1 MKIFNNTFSRHLH
14 AFSIYFSSFYCCF
27 CCILLLLFVTST
39 CKPVQIV
46 YYIYTWTSCSL
57 WVNKEMNWSMLSLI
71 FWRLVYGVWCMVYG
85 CHCFKPISLIKTG
98 MFCINF
104 GKNWPSGN
112 VKEYFLK
119 LSIFSFDFTIIFHW
133 GRTWPLIWT
142 DLL

>member
-27 CCILLLLFVTST
+27 CCILHLLFVTST

-46 YYIYTWTSCSL
+46 YIYTWTSCSL
-57 WVNKEMNWSMLSLI
+57 WVNKEMNWSMLLLI
-71 FWRLVYGVWCMVYG
+71 FWRLVYGVWCMVVIVLNRF
-85 CHCFKPISLIKTG
+85 HLLKQECFVSVKS
-98 MFCINF
+98 
-104 GKNWPSGN
+104 GKKWPSGN

-119 LSIFSFDFTIIFHW
+119 LSLFIFYFTIIFHW
-133 GRTWPLIWT
+133 GETWPFIWS